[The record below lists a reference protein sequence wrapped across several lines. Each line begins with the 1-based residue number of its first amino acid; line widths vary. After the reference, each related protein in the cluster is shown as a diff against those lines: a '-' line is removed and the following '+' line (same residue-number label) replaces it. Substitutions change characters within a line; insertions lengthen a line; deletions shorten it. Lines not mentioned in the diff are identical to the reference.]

1 MDKSQLMINF
11 NDIKEIE
18 SAIESLLFAAGDSV
32 SRNDIKKILGIDE
45 KTLEEAVESIRERL
59 NNKGSGIKLLIL
71 ENRLQLGTKTEN
83 SHYIKKL
90 LTINERQSLSKGA
103 VECLSIVAFKQP
115 VTRVQIDEI
124 RGVNSDYVIQKLV
137 DKEIIKEIGRLDTP
151 GRPKLYGTTDDFLIQ
166 FGFSSLDE
174 FKDKSGANDAFKE
187 SKENDDLNE
196 NFNNDNDNENSI
208 KEDSEDGAEDKLTKE
223 LKEAPINELN
233 EEVIEDITTDLV
245 EKPEDQI

>member
-1 MDKSQLMINF
+1 MEKSQLMISF

-18 SAIESLLFAAGDSV
+18 SAIESLLFAAGDAV
-32 SRNDIKKILGIDE
+32 SKNDIKKILGIDS
-45 KTLEEAVESIRERL
+45 KTLEEAIEKIKERL
-59 NNKGSGIKLLIL
+59 KKQSSGIKLLVL
-71 ENRLQLGTKTEN
+71 ENRLQLGTKEEN
-83 SHYIKKL
+83 SKYIKEL

-137 DKEIIKEIGRLDTP
+137 AKEIIKEIGRLESP

-174 FKDKSGANDAFKE
+174 FKEKSGANEAFKE
-187 SKENDDLNE
+187 INQNQNKDDEKENDQKLSIKD
-196 NFNNDNDNENSI
+196 DDNED
-208 KEDSEDGAEDKLTKE
+208 KEREIMEKEKDLISPKEKSEDK
-223 LKEAPINELN
+223 
-233 EEVIEDITTDLV
+233 
-245 EKPEDQI
+245 